1 MIFKISHYQ
10 DSNNCQ
16 ESQIWKV
23 NIFSLLPA
31 SLVAIWSSK
40 SLTTSA
46 CCSQS
51 TSWVQVT
58 ECNAGLIFAE
68 VTGMGLVLSLIFVTD
83 CKAHALSPPNST
95 THIWKKACWE
105 EDMKQEKCSSR
116 QDLIKRLPCISDEL
130 HHGQS
135 SLFASSRLFLIFFLF
150 VYSMSLSLHLFL
162 PELRPL
168 SP

>member
-1 MIFKISHYQ
+1 MIFKIFHYQ

-16 ESQIWKV
+16 ESQICRV
-23 NIFSLLPA
+23 NIFFYYQHPWLP
-31 SLVAIWSSK
+31 
-40 SLTTSA
+40 LTISA

-51 TSWVQVT
+51 TSWIQVT
-58 ECNAGLIFAE
+58 ECSAGLIFAE
-68 VTGMGLVLSLIFVTD
+68 VTGMGLVLRLIFVTD
-83 CKAHALSPPNST
+83 CKAYALSPPNST
-95 THIWKKACWE
+95 THIWRKACWE

-116 QDLIKRLPCISDEL
+116 QDLIKRLPCISVDL

-150 VYSMSLSLHLFL
+150 VYSMPLSLYLFL

-168 SP
+168 FP